1 MHPMLCGGGG
11 VRFVVV
17 WWRDGVGDGVRGG
30 DDDVAIVEEGGW
42 RGLAAGRLAGDL
54 PEVGR
59 ICSFDSRQALL
70 IANSI
75 ELGRPP
81 GIKRLS
87 NPLKIL
93 VAPDSSNPVD
103 SE

>member
-1 MHPMLCGGGG
+1 LPFKEKKEKKKEKI
-11 VRFVVV
+11 RT
-17 WWRDGVGDGVRGG
+17 
-30 DDDVAIVEEGGW
+30 
-42 RGLAAGRLAGDL
+42 GL
-54 PEVGR
+54 
-59 ICSFDSRQALL
+59 SFDSRQALL

-93 VAPDSSNPVD
+93 VAPDSSNPAD
-103 SE
+103 SESTNSGIFCSEGLSSNSSNLGHVDPE